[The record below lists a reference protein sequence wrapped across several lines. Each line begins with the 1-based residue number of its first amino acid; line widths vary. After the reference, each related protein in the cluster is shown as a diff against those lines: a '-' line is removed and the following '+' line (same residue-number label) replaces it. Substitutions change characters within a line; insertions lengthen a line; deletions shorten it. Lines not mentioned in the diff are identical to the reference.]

1 MSRLRCEFEV
11 VSTADGVLTIA
22 DTGHARGK
30 MTVTNDVDAVVL
42 HLVRE
47 GLLAQDGALHYYDSQ
62 GKLDGIRVRD
72 GRFDGFYFLPDIAN
86 A

>member
-11 VSTADGVLTIA
+11 VSTAGGVLTIA

-47 GLLAQDGALHYYDSQ
+47 GHLAQDGVLHYYDSQ
-62 GKLDGIRVRD
+62 GKLDGIRVR
-72 GRFDGFYFLPDIAN
+72 GGQFDGFYFLPDIAN